1 MVAIIDY
8 DAGNVRSLQFA
19 LERLGVASVLTAD
32 PEVIQA
38 AEKVIFPG
46 QGAAASAMKKLK
58 QTGLDQLIPQLKQPV
73 LGICLGMQLLCD
85 TTEEGEVNGLG
96 IIPGKVVRFSN
107 KVKVPQM
114 GWNTISNFQSP
125 LFKQIKED
133 DFMYLVHSFYV
144 PLCDATIA
152 QSDYDGTYSVALQKD
167 NFYGVQFHPEKSSK
181 AGSQLL
187 QNFLALWELSLP

>member
-19 LERLGVASVLTAD
+19 LERLGVTSVLTAD
-32 PEVIQA
+32 PEVIKA
-38 AEKVIFPG
+38 ADKVIFPG
-46 QGAAASAMKKLK
+46 QGAAASAMKKL
-58 QTGLDQLIPQLKQPV
+58 QHTGLDQLIPQLKQPV

-85 TTEEGEVNGLG
+85 TTEEGGVDGLG

-114 GWNTISNFQSP
+114 GWNTITNLQSL
-125 LFKQIKED
+125 LFKDIKED
-133 DFMYLVHSFYV
+133 DFMYLVHSYYV
-144 PLCDATIA
+144 PLIDATIA
-152 QSDYDGTYSVALQKD
+152 QSNYDGPYSVALQKD

-181 AGSQLL
+181 AWSQLL
-187 QNFLALWELSLP
+187 QNFLAL

>member
-187 QNFLALWELSLP
+187 QNFLAL

>member
-19 LERLGVASVLTAD
+19 LERLGVSSVLTAD
-32 PEVIQA
+32 QEVIQA
-38 AEKVIFPG
+38 ADKVIFPG

-85 TTEEGEVNGLG
+85 TTEEGGVNGLG

-114 GWNTISNFQSP
+114 GWNTISNLQSP
-125 LFKQIKED
+125 LFKDIKEG

-144 PLCDATIA
+144 PLLDATIA
-152 QSDYDGTYSVALQKD
+152 QSNYDGPYSVALQKD

-187 QNFLALWELSLP
+187 QNFLAL

>member
-58 QTGLDQLIPQLKQPV
+58 QTGLDRLIPQLKQPV

-85 TTEEGEVNGLG
+85 ATEEGEVNGLG

-114 GWNTISNFQSP
+114 GWNTISNLQIP
-125 LFKQIKED
+125 LFKQIKEG

-152 QSDYDGTYSVALQKD
+152 QSDYDGSYSVALQKD

-187 QNFLALWELSLP
+187 QNFLAL

>member
-19 LERLGVASVLTAD
+19 LERLRVASVLTAD

-46 QGAAASAMKKLK
+46 QGAAANAMKKLK

-85 TTEEGEVNGLG
+85 TTEEGEVKGLG

-114 GWNTISNFQSP
+114 GWNTISNLQSP

-144 PLCDATIA
+144 TLCDATIA
-152 QSDYDGTYSVALQKD
+152 QSDYDGAYSVALQKD

-187 QNFLALWELSLP
+187 QNFLAL

>member
-19 LERLGVASVLTAD
+19 LDRLGVNSVLTAD
-32 PEVIQA
+32 PEVIKA
-38 AEKVIFPG
+38 ADKVIFPG
-46 QGAAASAMKKLK
+46 QGAAVSAMKKLQ
-58 QTGLDQLIPQLKQPV
+58 QTGLDQLIPLLKQPV

-85 TTEEGEVNGLG
+85 STEEGGVNGLG
-96 IIPGKVVRFSN
+96 IIPGKVIRFSN

-114 GWNTISNFQSP
+114 GWNTITNLQSP
-125 LFKQIKED
+125 LFKDIKED
-133 DFMYLVHSFYV
+133 EFMYLVHSFYV
-144 PLCDATIA
+144 PLLDATIA
-152 QSDYDGTYSVALQKD
+152 QSNYDGPYSVALQKD

-187 QNFLALWELSLP
+187 QNFLAL

>member
-19 LERLGVASVLTAD
+19 LERLGVNSVLTAD
-32 PEVIQA
+32 PEVIKA
-38 AEKVIFPG
+38 ADKVIFPG
-46 QGAAASAMKKLK
+46 QGAAANAMKKLQ
-58 QTGLDQLIPQLKQPV
+58 QTGLDKLIPQLEQPV

-85 TTEEGEVNGLG
+85 TTEEGGVDGLG

-114 GWNTISNFQSP
+114 GWNTITNLQSS
-125 LFKQIKED
+125 LFKDIKEG
-133 DFMYLVHSFYV
+133 DFMYLVHSYYV
-144 PLCDATIA
+144 PLLDATIA
-152 QSDYDGTYSVALQKD
+152 QSNYDGPYSVALQKD

-187 QNFLALWELSLP
+187 QNFLAL

>member
-19 LERLGVASVLTAD
+19 LERLGVASILTAD
-32 PEVIQA
+32 PEKIKA
-38 AEKVIFPG
+38 ADNVIFPG
-46 QGAAASAMKKLK
+46 QGAAAPAMRKL
-58 QTGLDQLIPQLKQPV
+58 QDNGLDILIPQLTQPV

-85 TTEEGEVNGLG
+85 ATDEGNVACLG
-96 IIPGKVVRFSN
+96 IIPGKVQRFSN

-114 GWNTISNFQSP
+114 GWNSISNLQTP
-125 LFKQIKED
+125 LFKGINED
-133 DFMYLVHSFYV
+133 DFMYLVHSYYV

-152 QSDYDGTYSVALQKD
+152 QSDYDGPYSVALQKA

-187 QNFLALWELSLP
+187 QNFLAL